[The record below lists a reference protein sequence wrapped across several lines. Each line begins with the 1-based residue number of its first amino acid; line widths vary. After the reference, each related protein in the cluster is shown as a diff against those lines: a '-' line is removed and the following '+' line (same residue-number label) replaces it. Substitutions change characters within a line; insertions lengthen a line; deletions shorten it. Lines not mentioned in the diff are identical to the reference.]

1 MILKKSRIFDLF
13 CICSFS
19 LLQFVDLNAFSKKC
33 KGAVKVKKE
42 NPCAIKK
49 KGGKLGETNEEKAV
63 FKNLTNVVNKY
74 YSPYQATDSGQNID
88 TACVSWVLTAIHEA
102 RVRNVE
108 IFNAILATEHPLKS
122 AAKWLTD
129 YEGNLQSFKKG
140 FEKLRQDF
148 EDAIKAY
155 KEGVSNKE
163 MASKMGGGD
172 SKAAKEKAKKEK
184 KAAGQEKKGPDKIVK
199 HYNKLVEMAGHCV
212 TMNEQL
218 LHHMD
223 LNNLDALVNI
233 VNAAFIVL
241 QEACFAVVSTNIY
254 GKEITDQYS
263 KVLNMATKLPQ
274 SFKETFKIN
283 VGKLI
288 KQNNDNYNKLIE
300 YVNKQIQK
308 QGLTMIKEIENAFEA
323 NQIEQQQQEAINNY
337 DKSVLEVG
345 KLETDK
351 DKMPNKIKT
360 PDNSI
365 LNDDDEDSEDG
376 PEEE

>member
-1 MILKKSRIFDLF
+1 MLLTDNYFKGVIMILKKSRIFDLF
-13 CICSFS
+13 CICSLS

-33 KGAVKVKKE
+33 KGEVKVKKE
-42 NPCAIKK
+42 NPCAIEK
-49 KGGKLGETNEEKAV
+49 KGGKLGETNEEKEV
-63 FKNLTNVVNKY
+63 FKNLTNVINKH
-74 YSPYQATDSGQNID
+74 YSQYQATDNCPNID
-88 TACVSWVLTAIHEA
+88 TSCVSGVLTAVHEV

-108 IFNAILATEHPLKS
+108 IFNAILGTEHPLKS
-122 AAKWLTD
+122 AAKWLAD
-129 YEGNLQSFKKG
+129 YAGNLQSFKKG

-148 EDAIKAY
+148 ENAIKAY
-155 KEGVSNKE
+155 KECV
-163 MASKMGGGD
+163 
-172 SKAAKEKAKKEK
+172 SKADKEKAKNAK
-184 KAAGQEKKGPDKIVK
+184 KAAGQEKKGSDKIVK